1 VLTFSAAAFE
11 EFRVI
16 AKHILLSSGLN
27 INQTKTADLKG
38 VTVSESMEVKNGRE
52 KIFVINFYNSTTIGS
67 NYHIE

>member
-16 AKHILLSSGLN
+16 AKNILLSSGLN

-38 VTVSESMEVKNGRE
+38 VTVSESMEV
-52 KIFVINFYNSTTIGS
+52 TTMVLQMCCGI
-67 NYHIE
+67 IKVT